1 MQRRPARAHAG
12 VLLGM
17 FVFACGEGTNDG
29 ANGGPPGSAD
39 FGTEGTGGTGAPGG
53 TEAPGGTPATPDAG
67 LPEGPIYDLTHADH
81 HGQPAYRAHVDQF
94 DVVSASLNQPTG
106 LAELYVGHP
115 VRFTAEVHVTAEPLE
130 APLYYGLRVGEAF
143 CVIGDVGVDHLAEYF
158 DAAARAN
165 AALAAQAP
173 VIDTGSLADCA
184 ATRTCADEGEACVGV
199 LTTGLPEGY
208 DPEAALDANAAMPSA
223 PPPDAVDDLPPPAE
237 HVAWQCMRPTY
248 AATLADDA
256 AGAPT
261 VALTLTPADLVGSVP
276 REYSLSIEDVLP
288 ERCAPMAGD
297 TTAELWVSFDPDF
310 TTLYPG
316 RPGGQDEAHEDLAAT
331 HDAMADVDATALR
344 HARIYAQRFAGAE
357 GRVVGPIHPDPGVD
371 FELRHLMTGSSVVL
385 LHEDVQQPW
394 DFEVTALF
402 SVDGALDPAH
412 AEQLASARE
421 QFHFSLQP
429 AGEPREGCLLPEPLP
444 AFEPRPLAI
453 DDAAGHDT
461 DTADAEI
468 HAERTVK
475 EHGFAL
481 HVAGELRTAVV
492 SGDWACFDR
501 FEVRGC
507 FETALDQADAPGL
520 GTENDCAALQV
531 RLERVL
537 PEPEGAEPSPNEP
550 PPNEPQGQPEAE
562 QRFREKAAGAGGC
575 DQSLLEEYTARM
587 RRYYELERSV
597 KITNW
602 YVMDYGRFLERVG
615 VGDNWDYAPYHL
627 PAGWFSGHIA
637 RSPWVGGDIKACLDS
652 FEARGVVAGDHPYCY
667 WVYSINRDYEA
678 YRRLRR
684 YFLTDDGRGGDY
696 VAFKTDPFAK
706 TNSWYNWKCSGIHSG
721 WFAQYWG
728 DPINTLRTWADRWK
742 HPDPIHAQYD
752 VTMRRNVTTVVSG
765 RSEIGCATNGLYML
779 QRYRVTDDGHVE
791 YIPDD
796 DAFYTEYLPRV
807 IEKGAAKARADEIW
821 NQLVNSCTSFSAPAW
836 SSEAIQQTR
845 IVPALYPSKSV
856 NFGTVNFGA
865 EGGLVNDVLINK
877 TTGDFVLTAGPKVRM
892 WTDGVLAPELG
903 GGIAFS
909 LHDIFGAW
917 LLGRF
922 FSDVV
927 SSHITAGFHVLT
939 QDLWKLKYRLPEQF
953 LIPMPP
959 PLEKEV
965 EKCKSYFYDGVPV
978 GVELC
983 AGIGGAVGI
992 KGDGPNDEA
1001 TLTVEKVGT
1010 TAGADGRP
1018 GIVGRV
1024 IPFIAMNT
1032 SGSIGVDFLAGVTG
1046 FKLNLDPTIEL
1057 QFPIEPSL
1065 HWSLRWLADVS
1076 RLAWELVPGIRIGFD
1091 VVGFGGNLV
1100 FQVKFRWGDEYGWTI
1115 VEWDP
1120 LDLASETLLERF
1132 HVFSGETSL

>member
-1 MQRRPARAHAG
+1 MAFRNRLDTDASP
-12 VLLGM
+12 
-17 FVFACGEGTNDG
+17 
-29 ANGGPPGSAD
+29 SA
-39 FGTEGTGGTGAPGG
+39 T
-53 TEAPGGTPATPDAG
+53 
-67 LPEGPIYDLTHADH
+67 
-81 HGQPAYRAHVDQF
+81 
-94 DVVSASLNQPTG
+94 QPTG
-106 LAELYVGHP
+106 RTALYVGHP
-115 VRFTAEVHVTAEPLE
+115 TRFTAEVRVTAEPLE
-130 APLYYGLRVGEAF
+130 APLYYGLRTADAF

-165 AALAAQAP
+165 AALAAQMP
-173 VIDTGSLADCA
+173 VIDAGSLADCA
-184 ATRTCADEGEACVGV
+184 ETRACADADEECVGV
-199 LTTGLPEGY
+199 VRTGLPEDY
-208 DPEAALDANAAMPSA
+208 DPNAALDPNAVVPSA
-223 PPPDAVDDLPPPAE
+223 PPPDEADIRPDPVE
-237 HVAWQCMRPTY
+237 SVAWECMRTAY
-248 AATLADDA
+248 AATLAA
-256 AGAPT
+256 EEAGNGSSPI
-261 VALTLTPADLVGSVP
+261 TLSPADLAGSVQ
-276 REYSLSIEDVLP
+276 REYILSIEDVLP
-288 ERCAPMAGD
+288 ERCVPM
-297 TTAELWVSFDPDF
+297 TADATADLWVRFDPDW
-310 TTLYPG
+310 TTLFPG
-316 RPGGQDEAHEDLAAT
+316 RPGGQNEVHEDVEAT
-331 HDAMADVDATALR
+331 HDSMEDIDTTVAR
-344 HARIYAQRFAGAE
+344 HTRIHEGRLAGAE

-371 FELRHLMTGSSVVL
+371 VELRHLMTGSSVVL

-394 DFEVTALF
+394 DFEVTTLY
-402 SVDGALDPAH
+402 SVDGALDAAH
-412 AEQLASARE
+412 AAQLASARE
-421 QFHFSLQP
+421 HFSFTLRP
-429 AGEPREGCLLPEPLP
+429 TGEPREGCVLPDPMP
-444 AFEPRPLAI
+444 SFDARPLAI
-453 DDAAGHDT
+453 DDAQGRDSP
-461 DTADAEI
+461 TADAEL

-492 SGDWACFDR
+492 YGDWSCFDH

-507 FETALDQADAPGL
+507 FETELEQADAPGL
-520 GTENDCAALQV
+520 GLENDCATIEL
-531 RLERVL
+531 LFERVL
-537 PEPEGAEPSPNEP
+537 PEPQGPEAPG
-550 PPNEPQGQPEAE
+550 NEPQGLPEAE
-562 QRFREKAAGAGGC
+562 RRFREKAAGGGGC

-587 RRYYELERSV
+587 RRYYELERSE

-615 VGDNWDYAPYHL
+615 VGDNWDYAPYNL
-627 PAGWFSGHIA
+627 PAGWFSGHIP

-652 FEARGVVAGDHPYCY
+652 FEERGVVAGDHPYCY
-667 WVYSINRDYEA
+667 WIYSINDDYEA
-678 YRRLRR
+678 YRRIRR

-696 VAFKTDPFAK
+696 VAFKADPFER
-706 TNSWYNWKCSGIHSG
+706 TNSWYNWQCSGIHSG
-721 WFAQYWG
+721 YFAQHWG
-728 DPINTLRTWADRWK
+728 DPVNTLRTWADRWK
-742 HPDPIHAQYD
+742 NPDPIHAQYD
-752 VTMRRNVTTVVSG
+752 VTQRRNVTRVVSG
-765 RSEIGCATNGLYML
+765 QAETACARSGLYML
-779 QRYRVTDDGHVE
+779 QRYRVADDGRVE

-796 DAFYTEYLPRV
+796 GAFYTEYLPRV
-807 IEKGAAKARADEIW
+807 MEKGAAKARADEIW
-821 NQLVNSCTSFSAPAW
+821 NQLVDSCTSFSAPAW

-845 IVPALYPSKSV
+845 IVPELYPSKSV

-865 EGGLVNDVLINK
+865 EGGLINDVLVSK
-877 TTGDFVLTAGPKVRM
+877 VTGAFVLTAGPKVRM

-903 GGIAFS
+903 GGIAFNVQ
-909 LHDIFGAW
+909 DIFSAW

-965 EKCKSYFYDGVPV
+965 EKCKSFFYDGVPV

-1032 SGSIGVDFLAGVTG
+1032 SGSIGIDFLAGVTG

-1065 HWSLRWLADVS
+1065 HWSLRWLADVG

-1091 VVGFGGNLV
+1091 VLGFGGNLV
-1100 FQVKFRWGDEYGWTI
+1100 FQVKFRFGNEYGWTI

-1120 LDLASETLLERF
+1120 LNLASETLLERF
-1132 HVFSGETSL
+1132 QVFSGETSL

>member
-1 MQRRPARAHAG
+1 MVSRKTRARAG
-12 VLLGM
+12 ILMGM
-17 FVFACGEGTNDG
+17 FVFACGEGANDTT
-29 ANGGPPGSAD
+29 GGGGNAETPDA
-39 FGTEGTGGTGAPGG
+39 GTGGTVGPGG
-53 TEAPGGTPATPDAG
+53 AGGGGGHATTPDAG
-67 LPEGPIYDLTHADH
+67 PPEGPIYDLTHTDH
-81 HGQPAYRAHVDQF
+81 HALPAYRPQVSQF

-106 LAELYVGHP
+106 QAELYVGHP
-115 VRFTAEVHVTAEPLE
+115 AKFTAGVHITAEPLE
-130 APLYYGLRVGEAF
+130 APLYYGLRNADAF

-165 AALAAQAP
+165 AALAAQTP
-173 VIDTGSLADCA
+173 VLDAGSLSDCA
-184 ATRTCADEGEACVGV
+184 ESRACDAEGEECVGIV
-199 LTTGLPEGY
+199 RTGLPADY
-208 DPEAALDANAAMPSA
+208 DPDAALDPNATVPDA
-223 PPPDAVDDLPPPAE
+223 PAPDAVDGLPEPEESIGWA
-237 HVAWQCMRPTY
+237 CMRPAY
-248 AATLADDA
+248 AATL
-256 AGAPT
+256 GAP
-261 VALTLTPADLVGSVP
+261 AAPPLTLSPADLAGSVQ
-276 REYSLSIEDVLP
+276 REYTVTIEDLLP
-288 ERCAPMAGD
+288 ERCAPLAAD
-297 TTAELWVSFDPDF
+297 ATAELWVSFDPDW

-316 RPGGQDEAHEDLAAT
+316 RPGGQDETHADVEAT
-331 HDAMADVDATALR
+331 HDAMEDVDAAAER
-344 HARIYAQRFAGAE
+344 HGRIHAQRLAGAE
-357 GRVVGPIHPDPGVD
+357 GRSVGPVHADPGVD

-402 SVDGALDPAH
+402 SVDGTLDAEH
-412 AEQLASARE
+412 AAQLEGARE
-421 QFHFSLQP
+421 HFAFTLQP
-429 AGEPREGCLLPEPLP
+429 TGEPREGCVLPEPLP
-444 AFEPRPLAI
+444 AFDPRALAV
-453 DDAAGHDT
+453 DDAEGHDS

-468 HAERTVK
+468 HVERTVK

-481 HVAGELRTAVV
+481 HVAGDLRTAVV
-492 SGDWACFDR
+492 SGDWSCFDH

-507 FETALDQADAPGL
+507 FQTALEQADAPGL
-520 GTENDCAALQV
+520 GLENDCATLQV
-531 RLERVL
+531 VFERVL
-537 PEPEGAEPSPNEP
+537 PEPEDAVPPNEP
-550 PPNEPQGQPEAE
+550 PPNEPQGLPDAE
-562 QRFREKAAGAGGC
+562 QHFREKAAGAGGC
-575 DQSLLEEYTARM
+575 DESLLTEYTERM
-587 RRYYELERSV
+587 RRYYELERSI

-615 VGDNWDYAPYHL
+615 VGDNWDYGPYNL
-627 PAGWFSGHIA
+627 PRGWFSGHIA
-637 RSPWVGGDIKACLDS
+637 RSPWVGGDVKACLDS

-667 WVYSINRDYEA
+667 WIYSINRDYEA

-696 VAFKTDPFAK
+696 IAFKADPFAK

-721 WFAQYWG
+721 YFARYWA
-728 DPINTLRTWADRWK
+728 DPVNLLRTWADRWK

-752 VTMRRNVTTVVSG
+752 VTQRRNVTAVVSG
-765 RSEIGCATNGLYML
+765 GSEIGCATSGLYML
-779 QRYRVTDDGHVE
+779 QRYRIADDGRVE

-845 IVPALYPSKSV
+845 IVPSLYPSKSV

-877 TTGDFVLTAGPKVRM
+877 ITGAFVLTAGPKVRM

-903 GGIAFS
+903 GGIAFNVQ
-909 LHDIFGAW
+909 DIFGAW

-922 FSDVV
+922 FSDIV

-965 EKCKSYFYDGVPV
+965 EKCKSFFYDGVPV

-1024 IPFIAMNT
+1024 IPFIALNT
-1032 SGSIGVDFLAGVTG
+1032 SGSIGIDFLAGVTG

-1065 HWSLRWLADVS
+1065 HWSLRWLADVG